1 MTASRSTEVAK
12 RRAAAQPVTFSEDI
26 ASALLAMISA
36 ETRITFPST
45 RYRDDPAAFCREIL
59 GFEPWAK
66 QVEILEAVRDNR
78 RVAVRSGHKIG
89 KSSIAAA
96 LALWYWASFPDARVV
111 MTSTTSRQVDQILW
125 RELRMRVARSGR
137 CLACIAA
144 DPDRRRIPRPCP
156 HSTII
161 VDDVHVVCGELAR
174 TGLKSDD
181 FREIVGFTA
190 REAEAVAGV
199 SGKHLLYIV
208 DEASGVPDVIYEA
221 IEGNRAGGASIL
233 LIGNPTKTSG
243 EHYEAFTKKKHL
255 YRCITVSSEETPN
268 AVSGECMIPGL
279 AERDWIDEKKL
290 EWGEESAQYLIRVK
304 GVHAENE
311 DGCIF
316 SVHAIVNA
324 ESRWHELELEAS
336 TSPTR
341 IYRGRLWMG
350 VDPAGA
356 TGTGDE
362 TAICTRR
369 GPQVS
374 RLVTM
379 RGLTPAA
386 HKAHILGM
394 LADLEEPEDR
404 VHESCPVV
412 VIDRSGQIGAE
423 LYGTLLAHLGTYE
436 EVGAQK
442 PFVLVGVRSSDK
454 AEREPKTYGTV
465 RDELAAS
472 LEKWMRAG
480 GAIVEDSKLEAEL
493 HALRWFEDVRQILK
507 ATPKDEIRKM
517 LGRSPDRYDA
527 LALAVWEPSWL
538 LPGFVKPPADAPT
551 PASATTATGQVAHVH
566 VAHEEHERAFDP
578 YEAERAW
585 RG

>member
-1 MTASRSTEVAK
+1 MTTSRATEVAK
-12 RRAAAQPVTFSEDI
+12 RRASSAPTTFAEDLCQAI
-26 ASALLAMISA
+26 LAMVTA
-36 ETRITFPST
+36 ETRIVFPSS
-45 RYRDDPAAFCREIL
+45 RFRDDPAAFCREVL

-66 QVEILEAVRDNR
+66 QVEILEAVRDHR
-78 RVAVRSGHKIG
+78 RVAVRSGHKVG
-89 KSSIAAA
+89 KSSGAAA
-96 LALWYWASFPDARVV
+96 LALWHWASYPDARVV

-125 RELRMRVARSGR
+125 RELRMRVARAGR

-144 DPDRRRIPRPCP
+144 DPAGRRIPRPCP

-161 VDDVHVVCGELAR
+161 VDDVHTVCGELAR

-181 FREIVGFTA
+181 FREIFGFTA

-255 YRCITVSSEETPN
+255 YHCITVSSEETPN
-268 AVSGECMIPGL
+268 AISGQCLVPGL
-279 AERDWIDEKKL
+279 AELEWIEEKKL
-290 EWGEESAQYLIRVK
+290 EWGEESPQYKIRVK

-316 SVHAIVNA
+316 SVHAIVSA
-324 ESRWHELELEAS
+324 ERRWHELALES
-336 TSPTR
+336 LER
-341 IYRGRLWMG
+341 RVYRGRLWLG
-350 VDPAGA
+350 IDPAGA

-362 TAICTRR
+362 SAFCARR
-369 GPQVS
+369 GPMAL

-379 RGLTPAA
+379 RGLTAEA
-386 HKAHILGM
+386 HTAHALGM
-394 LADLEEPEDR
+394 IADLEEPEDR
-404 VHESCPVV
+404 ALETCPVV
-412 VIDRSGQIGAE
+412 VIDRSGSVGAE
-423 LYGTLLAHLGTYE
+423 LYGTLRAHLGTYE
-436 EVGAQK
+436 AVGAAP

-454 AEREPKTYGTV
+454 PERKPDHYGTL

-472 LEKWMRAG
+472 TEAWMREG
-480 GAIVEDSKLEAEL
+480 GAIPEDTKLAAEL
-493 HALRWFEDVRQILK
+493 HALRWVEDQRQRLK
-507 ATPKDEIRKM
+507 VTPKDELRK
-517 LGRSPDRYDA
+517 LLDRSPDRYDA
-527 LALAVWEPSWL
+527 LALAVWEPAWL
-538 LPGFVKPPADAPT
+538 RPGFVRHSPAQSAPEAAT
-551 PASATTATGQVAHVH
+551 SATGNPAPVH
-566 VAHEEHERAFDP
+566 RAHEDVERSLDP
-578 YEAERAW
+578 YSAEAAW

>member
-1 MTASRSTEVAK
+1 MTTSRATEVAK
-12 RRAAAQPVTFSEDI
+12 RRAASAPSTFSDDI
-26 ASALLAMISA
+26 AQALLAMVAA
-36 ETRITFPST
+36 ETRISFPST
-45 RYRDDPAAFCREIL
+45 RFRDDPASFCREVL

-66 QVEILEAVRDNR
+66 QVEILEAVRDHR
-78 RVAVRSGHKIG
+78 RVAVRSGHKVG
-89 KSSIAAA
+89 KSSGAAA
-96 LALWYWASFPDARVV
+96 LALWYWASYPDARVV

-125 RELRMRVARSGR
+125 RELRMRVARAGR
-137 CLACIAA
+137 CLACIAQ
-144 DPDRRRIPRPCP
+144 DPDGRRIPRPCP

-161 VDDVHVVCGELAR
+161 VDDVHTVCGELAR

-255 YRCITVSSEETPN
+255 YHCITVSSEETPN
-268 AVSGECMIPGL
+268 AVSGQCLVPGL
-279 AERDWIDEKKL
+279 AEREWIEEKKL
-290 EWGEESAQYLIRVK
+290 EWGEESPQYKIRVK
-304 GVHAENE
+304 GVHAESE

-316 SVHAIVNA
+316 SVHAIVSA
-324 ESRWHELELEAS
+324 EQRWHELELEAS
-336 TSPTR
+336 ER
-341 IYRGRLWMG
+341 HVYRGRLWLG

-362 TAICTRR
+362 SAFAARR
-369 GPQVS
+369 GVQVL
-374 RLVTM
+374 RLLTM
-379 RGLTPAA
+379 RGLTAEA
-386 HKAHILGM
+386 HRAHIVGM

-404 VHESCPVV
+404 AHETCPVV
-412 VIDRSGQIGAE
+412 VIDRAGQVGAE
-423 LYGTLLAHLGTYE
+423 LYGTLRAHLSGYE
-436 EVGAQK
+436 AVGAVP

-454 AEREPKTYGTV
+454 PERKPEHYGTL

-472 LEKWMRAG
+472 VEAWMREG
-480 GAIVEDSKLEAEL
+480 GAIPEDTKLAAEL
-493 HALRWFEDVRQILK
+493 HALRWVEDVRQRLK
-507 ATPKDEIRKM
+507 VTPKDELRK
-517 LGRSPDRYDA
+517 LLDRSPDRYDA
-527 LALAVWEPSWL
+527 VALACWEPAWL
-538 LPGFVKPPADAPT
+538 RPGFVRATAEQRPVGEM
-551 PASATTATGQVAHVH
+551 SATGRPAVVH
-566 VAHEEHERAFDP
+566 VAREEVERALDP
-578 YEAERAW
+578 YDAEAAW